1 MVAILAK
8 KFMKSSIIKSLEFM
22 LYEKAMFPRN
32 HIKFNQNQHHS
43 IESCVVDI
51 FNIFLGNSKESKDF
65 YSQTLPFYFKDHFNL
80 IDKCENINGVLIK
93 DFINPPNLL
102 VSMQYHCGV
111 YFLDCLNVNFEHIS
125 PFVTYDIKYISS
137 YLITN
142 LIEKCPSNKKP
153 KNCLREYVNK

>member
-1 MVAILAK
+1 MNSFFVL
-8 KFMKSSIIKSLEFM
+8 
-22 LYEKAMFPRN
+22 LY
-32 HIKFNQNQHHS
+32 
-43 IESCVVDI
+43 
-51 FNIFLGNSKESKDF
+51 
-65 YSQTLPFYFKDHFNL
+65 
-80 IDKCENINGVLIK
+80 
-93 DFINPPNLL
+93 
-102 VSMQYHCGV
+102 CGV